1 MRLIRR
7 LGILAAACF
16 AFTTPAV
23 PLGAVVSAGCATGLR
38 GAAGGGMVG
47 VFGSQGCAPIHEPS
61 PSSGSVAK
69 TEPIDCGSH
78 VSVEAVSG
86 GITSPCEQVA
96 LWCQGAPTSADGAK
110 TTNIGQFQSGPN
122 GGLTLASAACNV
134 PTTQAAAGVSAA
146 AVEAEIRRRVPG
158 PGVGVAPPGGVSLV
172 NIQTLFWVGT
182 PVDVSLGTVR
192 LVGQLVRLR
201 VQLLRVD
208 WDFGDGARE
217 TSTGPGKAYT
227 GADPCRTKL
236 CPDYFGHVYT
246 HHGLWR
252 VGARVSWTGQF
263 QVGAGA
269 WRQIPDTVTGPA
281 QFTTVHIYQAHGELV
296 PDPTDAHPAH

>member
-1 MRLIRR
+1 M
-7 LGILAAACF
+7 
-16 AFTTPAV
+16 
-23 PLGAVVSAGCATGLR
+23 
-38 GAAGGGMVG
+38 
-47 VFGSQGCAPIHEPS
+47 Q
-61 PSSGSVAK
+61 
-69 TEPIDCGSH
+69 
-78 VSVEAVSG
+78 
-86 GITSPCEQVA
+86 CE
-96 LWCQGAPTSADGAK
+96 
-110 TTNIGQFQSGPN
+110 
-122 GGLTLASAACNV
+122 SAAPPAPQRT
-134 PTTQAAAGVSAA
+134 PTTSIVQVEVASDGTRTVQAINCHVPVGAGPVGVSAA

-252 VGARVSWTGQF
+252 VSARVSWTGQF

-281 QFTTVHIYQAHGELV
+281 QFTTVHIYQARGELV